1 MLQKL
6 LAAHKAGQLQF
17 FGQHTHLAERKAFRG
32 LLASASNVQ
41 ADNHTLKKGLL
52 PIWELPDVGGV
63 SLVLLCFCAEE
74 EGQPSRS
81 SRNGV
86 ARWRSSQDGSDE
98 QIFGAD
104 KQDRSPGQSD

>member
-1 MLQKL
+1 M
-6 LAAHKAGQLQF
+6 QF

-32 LLASASNVQ
+32 PLASASNVQ